1 MIYFIVDLKCTE
13 TSQILLQHKYIRC
26 FLYIKYEYI
35 KFKLTKL
42 SIKIGF
48 YINKKQ
54 AYYSTVS
61 KTSHNWDNGG
71 THSRYG
77 GKYL

>member
-1 MIYFIVDLKCTE
+1 M
-13 TSQILLQHKYIRC
+13 

-42 SIKIGF
+42 NIKIGF

-54 AYYSTVS
+54 AYYSTGS
-61 KTSHNWDNGG
+61 KTSHNSDNGG
-71 THSRYG
+71 IHSGYG